1 MKRKKFI
8 KMLMSAGMSRN
19 DAADCATLAQDA
31 QRPYYWVLGDLL
43 NFHRLDF
50 GNNLAWLKIRYTI
63 IHGHNSPACRF
74 FTEID
79 EVHKMKDG
87 RAVTALE
94 TGTSAKPVPVIKL
107 DTVNPVKWPSF
118 DWPPQPAPM
127 AGCAYAIDTTPVES
141 VSNQWPKVNPNI
153 NADIVD
159 AIAYAVQCLQRGG
172 RQA

>member
-19 DAADCATLAQDA
+19 DANDCATLAQDA
-31 QRPYYWVLGDLL
+31 GRPYFWVLGDLL
-43 NFHRLDF
+43 NFHRRDF
-50 GNNLAWLKIRYTI
+50 GNTLAWLRIRYTI

-74 FTEID
+74 FAEID
-79 EVHKMKDG
+79 EAHEMKDD
-87 RAVTALE
+87 RVAAALAA
-94 TGTSAKPVPVIKL
+94 GTSAKSGPVIIM
-107 DTVNPVKWPSF
+107 DTVGPVKWPSF

-141 VSNQWPKVNPNI
+141 VSNQWPKVNPSI

-159 AIAYAVQCLQRGG
+159 AIAYAVQSLQRGG